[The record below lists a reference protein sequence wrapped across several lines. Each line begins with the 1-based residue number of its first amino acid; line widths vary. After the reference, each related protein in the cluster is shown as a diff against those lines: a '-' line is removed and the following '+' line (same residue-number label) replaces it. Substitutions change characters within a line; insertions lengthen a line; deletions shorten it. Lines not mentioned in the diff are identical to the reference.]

1 MKYLFLI
8 VIMFKF
14 SFGENLIKNG
24 SYVIDK
30 TTYLSWQDT
39 SANIKVRKTY
49 TEALKYCQ
57 NLRLGDYT
65 NWELPSR
72 EQYKTI
78 IDTTRKD
85 ELMINRK
92 FKYIM
97 SVEYWTKDT
106 RWQSLNRYAYY
117 VFFKSGAIYF
127 NNKSHEKFVR
137 CVRKMNK

>member
-1 MKYLFLI
+1 MKYLFLVFI
-8 VIMFKF
+8 TL
-14 SFGENLIKNG
+14 SLSYSQNLIKNG

-30 TTYLSWQDT
+30 KLYLSWQDT
-39 SANIKVRKTY
+39 RENVNIRHSY
-49 TEALKYCQ
+49 DGALKYCQ
-57 NLRLGDYT
+57 DLRLGDYD

-72 EQYKTI
+72 KQYKTI
-78 IDTTRKD
+78 IDMSRKD
-85 ELMINRK
+85 ELMISRQ

-97 SVEYWTKDT
+97 PVDYWTQDT

-117 VFFKSGAIYF
+117 VFFKSGSIYF